1 MKKIKAAVSPS
12 GGGLRIPIAVVLGGT
27 ITTTVAIVAKKI
39 LEFCEV
45 PAESVANA
53 EKLFMAIGVPLAL
66 VLIAMYIF
74 RTLRRRYA
82 YGYMENYFS
91 ELRDNGFNTCPRCG
105 SPVNEHTGTRSR
117 QVHVADRITTTT
129 YSDGSTSKKTDAV
142 YQSQSYK
149 YIYHKCSNPA
159 CALNDD
165 IEFSFGDMPY
175 KLRDLRVLILGE
187 RHPKVYNAAATID
200 PGKRIVRFIL
210 IGLLIVAI
218 LIGLFAY
225 RGNMR
230 GAYGA
235 FGGAEVDDIN
245 VSATFGEEETKMMS
259 DIRKIIND
267 TKEYGLYVSEVGTG
281 LFAKDKDLDIY
292 YFVDDKLGNGF
303 TVEFEGIKSDSGLKG
318 DYTIM
323 PYNGENCIFNDDDK
337 TIYPPDSD
345 FYKTHYES
353 IAKWGGKK
361 IITDLLDKITTG
373 ELYENYTDMYVLCS
387 DNIRI
392 FIAEDGSVRL
402 LDETGEKAVRYIFE
416 PQDTSKPEDYAD
428 YKLLGA
434 KEEEPADELGKVLKK
449 IDFDADIEWVKDGE
463 DAGEIEVEN
472 NGDGTYTFENS
483 YNPIDKLELGRFVLY
498 PDEKRYEYFAYDPDK
513 YIYSETSEKHTAQSD
528 PTVYNF
534 LVEMIPE
541 DYVRAHINLDNAKK
555 QSLLGISTVY
565 TEDLGNGKKAVL
577 EIQAGDV
584 GFEYY
589 ESEDTYIEISW

>member
-1 MKKIKAAVSPS
+1 MKQIKSAVSPYGVVGRIAS
-12 GGGLRIPIAVVLGGT
+12 AIIFGGMGTSVL
-27 ITTTVAIVAKKI
+27 IMALVKF
-39 LEFCEV
+39 LEFCLLPSDV
-45 PAESVANA
+45 LAIV
-53 EKLFMAIGVPLAL
+53 EKVLWGVGIPLTG
-66 VLIAMYIF
+66 VIIAVYIF

-82 YGYMENYFS
+82 FS
-91 ELRDNGFNTCPRCG
+91 YAIDCCHGLREGPDTCPRCG
-105 SPVNEHTGTRSR
+105 STVSEKTGTGHR
-117 QVHVADRITTTT
+117 QVHVADKITTTT
-129 YSDGSTSKKTDAV
+129 YSDGSKSEKKEAV

-149 YIYHKCSNPA
+149 YTYYQCNNPA
-159 CALNDD
+159 CAIRDD
-165 IEFSFGDMPY
+165 IDLKFGNMPY
-175 KLRDLRVLILGE
+175 RVKDLHFLILREGY
-187 RHPKVYNAAATID
+187 HSGSAASMLRGGGLLKI
-200 PGKRIVRFIL
+200 IL
-210 IGLLIVAI
+210 IVLLVAAI
-218 LIGLFAY
+218 LIGGLVY
-225 RGNMR
+225 RGNMSSS
-230 GAYGA
+230 YGQ
-235 FGGAEVDDIN
+235 FGGGEVEGIN

-323 PYNGENCIFNDDDK
+323 PYNGETCIFNDDDK

-387 DNIRI
+387 DNIRV

-434 KEEEPADELGKVLKK
+434 KEEEPADELGKVLSKT
-449 IDFDADIEWVKDGE
+449 DYDAYIEWVKDGE

-483 YNPIDKLELGRFVLY
+483 YNPIDKLALGRFVLY

-577 EIQAGDV
+577 EIQGGDV

>member
-1 MKKIKAAVSPS
+1 MNKIKSAVSPYGV
-12 GGGLRIPIAVVLGGT
+12 GGRIASAIIFGGMGASVL
-27 ITTTVAIVAKKI
+27 IMALVKF
-39 LEFCEV
+39 LEFCLLPSDV
-45 PAESVANA
+45 LAIV
-53 EKLFMAIGVPLAL
+53 EKVLWGVGIPLTG
-66 VLIAMYIF
+66 VIIAVYIF

-82 YGYMENYFS
+82 FS
-91 ELRDNGFNTCPRCG
+91 YAIDCCHGLREGPDTCPRCG
-105 SPVNEHTGTRSR
+105 STVSEKTGTGHR
-117 QVHVADRITTTT
+117 QVHVADKITTTT
-129 YSDGSTSKKTDAV
+129 YSDGSKSEKKEAV

-149 YIYHKCSNPA
+149 YTYYQCNNPA
-159 CALNDD
+159 CAIRDD
-165 IEFSFGDMPY
+165 IDLKLGNMPY
-175 KLRDLRVLILGE
+175 RVKDLHFLILREGY
-187 RHPKVYNAAATID
+187 HSGSAASMLRGGGLLKI
-200 PGKRIVRFIL
+200 IL
-210 IGLLIVAI
+210 IVLLVAAI
-218 LIGLFAY
+218 LIGGLVY
-225 RGNMR
+225 RGNMS
-230 GAYGA
+230 GSYGQ
-235 FGGAEVDDIN
+235 FGGGEVEGIN
-245 VSATFGEEETKMMS
+245 VSAAFGEEETKMMS

-387 DNIRI
+387 DNIRV

-434 KEEEPADELGKVLKK
+434 KEEEPADELGKVLSKT
-449 IDFDADIEWVKDGE
+449 DYDAYIEWVKDGE

-472 NGDGTYTFENS
+472 NGDGTYTFENN
-483 YNPIDKLELGRFVLY
+483 YNPIDKLALGRFVLY
-498 PDEKRYEYFAYDPDK
+498 PEEKRYEYFAYDPDK

-577 EIQAGDV
+577 EIQGGDV

>member
-1 MKKIKAAVSPS
+1 MNKIKSAVSPYGV
-12 GGGLRIPIAVVLGGT
+12 GGRIASAIIFGGMGASVL
-27 ITTTVAIVAKKI
+27 IMALVKF
-39 LEFCEV
+39 LEFCLLPSDV
-45 PAESVANA
+45 LAIV
-53 EKLFMAIGVPLAL
+53 EKVLWGAGIPLTGVI
-66 VLIAMYIF
+66 IAVYIF

-82 YGYMENYFS
+82 FS
-91 ELRDNGFNTCPRCG
+91 YAIDCCHGLREGPDTCPRCG
-105 SPVNEHTGTRSR
+105 SSVSKKTGTGHR
-117 QVHVADRITTTT
+117 QVHVADKITTTT
-129 YSDGSTSKKTDAV
+129 YSDGSKSEKKEAV

-149 YIYHKCSNPA
+149 YTYYQCNNPA
-159 CALNDD
+159 CAIRDD
-165 IEFSFGDMPY
+165 IDLKFRNMPY
-175 KLRDLRVLILGE
+175 RVKDLHFLILREGY
-187 RHPKVYNAAATID
+187 HSGSAASMLRGGGLLKI
-200 PGKRIVRFIL
+200 IL
-210 IGLLIVAI
+210 IVLLVAAI
-218 LIGLFAY
+218 LIGGLVY
-225 RGNMR
+225 RGNMSS
-230 GAYGA
+230 AYGQ
-235 FGGAEVDDIN
+235 FGGGEVEGID

-267 TKEYGLYVSEVGTG
+267 TKEYGLYVSEVGSG

-292 YFVDDKLGNGF
+292 YFVDDKLGTGF

-323 PYNGENCIFNDDDK
+323 TYDGKTCILNDDDK

-361 IITDLLDKITTG
+361 ILTDLLDKITTG

-387 DNIRI
+387 DNIRV

-428 YKLLGA
+428 YKLLGS
-434 KEEEPADELGKVLKK
+434 KEEEPTDELGKVLSKT
-449 IDFDADIEWVKDGE
+449 DYDADIEWVKDGE

-483 YNPIDKLELGRFVLY
+483 YNPIDKLALGRFVLY
-498 PDEKRYEYFAYDPDK
+498 PEEKRYEYFAYDPDK
-513 YIYSETSEKHTAQSD
+513 YIYSETSEKHTAQSN

-555 QSLLGISTVY
+555 QNLLGISTVY

-577 EIQAGDV
+577 EIQGGDV

>member
-1 MKKIKAAVSPS
+1 MKQIKATVSPY
-12 GGGLRIPIAVVLGGT
+12 GVVGRIAS
-27 ITTTVAIVAKKI
+27 AIVFGGMGASVLIMALVKF
-39 LEFCEV
+39 LEFCLL
-45 PAESVANA
+45 PSDILAII
-53 EKLFMAIGVPLAL
+53 EKVLWGAGIPLTGVI
-66 VLIAMYIF
+66 IAVYIF

-82 YGYMENYFS
+82 FS
-91 ELRDNGFNTCPRCG
+91 YAIDCCHGLREGPDTCPRCG
-105 SPVNEHTGTRSR
+105 SSVSEKTGTGHR
-117 QVHVADRITTTT
+117 QVHVADKITTTT
-129 YSDGSTSKKTDAV
+129 YSDGSKSEKKEAV

-149 YIYHKCSNPA
+149 YTYYQCNNPA
-159 CALNDD
+159 CAIRDD
-165 IEFSFGDMPY
+165 IDLKFGNMPY
-175 KLRDLRVLILGE
+175 RVKDLHFLILREGYHSGSAASMLRGGGLLKIILIVLLVAAVLIG
-187 RHPKVYNAAATID
+187 
-200 PGKRIVRFIL
+200 
-210 IGLLIVAI
+210 GLV
-218 LIGLFAY
+218 Y
-225 RGNMR
+225 RGNMSS
-230 GAYGA
+230 AYGQ
-235 FGGAEVDDIN
+235 FGGGEVEGIN

-387 DNIRI
+387 DNIRV

-434 KEEEPADELGKVLKK
+434 KEEEPADELGKVLSKT
-449 IDFDADIEWVKDGE
+449 DYDAYIEWVKDGE

-472 NGDGTYTFENS
+472 NGDGTYTFENN
-483 YNPIDKLELGRFVLY
+483 YNPIDKLALGRFVLY
-498 PDEKRYEYFAYDPDK
+498 PEEKRYEYFAYDPDK

-577 EIQAGDV
+577 EIQGGDV

>member
-1 MKKIKAAVSPS
+1 MDKIKSAVSPY
-12 GGGLRIPIAVVLGGT
+12 GVVGRIAS
-27 ITTTVAIVAKKI
+27 AIVFGGMGASVLIMALVKF
-39 LEFCEV
+39 LEFCLLPSDV
-45 PAESVANA
+45 LAII
-53 EKLFMAIGVPLAL
+53 EKVLWGAGIPLTGVI
-66 VLIAMYIF
+66 IAVYIF

-82 YGYMENYFS
+82 FS
-91 ELRDNGFNTCPRCG
+91 YAIDCCHGLREGPDTCPRCG
-105 SPVNEHTGTRSR
+105 STVSEKTGTGHR
-117 QVHVADRITTTT
+117 QVHVADKITTTT
-129 YSDGSTSKKTDAV
+129 YSDGSKSEKKEAV

-149 YIYHKCSNPA
+149 YTYYQCNNPA
-159 CALNDD
+159 CAIRDD
-165 IEFSFGDMPY
+165 IDLKFGNMPY
-175 KLRDLRVLILGE
+175 RVKDLHFLILREGYHSGSAASMLRGGGLLKIILIVLLVAAVLIG
-187 RHPKVYNAAATID
+187 
-200 PGKRIVRFIL
+200 
-210 IGLLIVAI
+210 GLV
-218 LIGLFAY
+218 Y
-225 RGNMR
+225 RGNMSS
-230 GAYGA
+230 AYGQ
-235 FGGAEVDDIN
+235 FGGGEVEGIN

-387 DNIRI
+387 DNIRV

-434 KEEEPADELGKVLKK
+434 KEEEPADELGKVLSKT
-449 IDFDADIEWVKDGE
+449 DYDAYIEWVKDGE

-472 NGDGTYTFENS
+472 NGDGTYTFENN
-483 YNPIDKLELGRFVLY
+483 YNPIDKLALGRFVLY
-498 PDEKRYEYFAYDPDK
+498 PEEKRYEYFAYDPDK

-577 EIQAGDV
+577 EIQGGDV

>member
-1 MKKIKAAVSPS
+1 MKQIKATVSPY
-12 GGGLRIPIAVVLGGT
+12 GVVGRIAS
-27 ITTTVAIVAKKI
+27 AIVFGGMGASVLIMALVKF
-39 LEFCEV
+39 LEFCLL
-45 PAESVANA
+45 PSDILAII
-53 EKLFMAIGVPLAL
+53 EKVLWGAGIPLTGVI
-66 VLIAMYIF
+66 IAVYIF

-82 YGYMENYFS
+82 FS
-91 ELRDNGFNTCPRCG
+91 YAIDCCHGLREGPDTCPRCG
-105 SPVNEHTGTRSR
+105 STVSEKTGTGHR
-117 QVHVADRITTTT
+117 QVHVADKITTTT
-129 YSDGSTSKKTDAV
+129 YSDGSKSEKKEAV

-149 YIYHKCSNPA
+149 YTYYQCNNPA
-159 CALNDD
+159 CAIRDD
-165 IEFSFGDMPY
+165 IDLKFGNMPY
-175 KLRDLRVLILGE
+175 RVKDLHFLILREGYHSGSAASMLRGGGLLKIILIVLLVAAVLIG
-187 RHPKVYNAAATID
+187 
-200 PGKRIVRFIL
+200 
-210 IGLLIVAI
+210 GLV
-218 LIGLFAY
+218 Y
-225 RGNMR
+225 RGNMSS
-230 GAYGA
+230 AYGQ
-235 FGGAEVDDIN
+235 FGGGEVEGIN

-387 DNIRI
+387 DNIRV

-434 KEEEPADELGKVLKK
+434 KEEEPADELGKVLSKT
-449 IDFDADIEWVKDGE
+449 DYDAYIEWVKDGE

-472 NGDGTYTFENS
+472 NGDGTYTFENN
-483 YNPIDKLELGRFVLY
+483 YNPIDKLALGRFVLY
-498 PDEKRYEYFAYDPDK
+498 PEEKRYEYFAYDPDK

-577 EIQAGDV
+577 EIQGGDV

>member
-1 MKKIKAAVSPS
+1 MKQIKSAVSPYGVVGRIAS
-12 GGGLRIPIAVVLGGT
+12 AIMFGGMGASVL
-27 ITTTVAIVAKKI
+27 IMALVKF
-39 LEFCEV
+39 LEFCLLPSDV
-45 PAESVANA
+45 LAII
-53 EKLFMAIGVPLAL
+53 EKVLWGAGIPLTGVI
-66 VLIAMYIF
+66 IAVYIF

-82 YGYMENYFS
+82 FS
-91 ELRDNGFNTCPRCG
+91 YAIDCCHGLREGPDTCPRCG
-105 SPVNEHTGTRSR
+105 SSVSEKIGTGHR
-117 QVHVADRITTTT
+117 QVHVADKITTTT
-129 YSDGSTSKKTDAV
+129 YSDGSKSEKKEAV

-149 YIYHKCSNPA
+149 YTYYQCNNPA
-159 CALNDD
+159 CAIRDD
-165 IEFSFGDMPY
+165 IDLKFGNMPY
-175 KLRDLRVLILGE
+175 RVKDLHFLILREGYHSGSAASMLRGGGLLKIILIVLLVAAVLIG
-187 RHPKVYNAAATID
+187 
-200 PGKRIVRFIL
+200 
-210 IGLLIVAI
+210 GLV
-218 LIGLFAY
+218 Y
-225 RGNMR
+225 RGNMSS
-230 GAYGA
+230 AYGQ
-235 FGGAEVDDIN
+235 FGGGEVEGIN
-245 VSATFGEEETKMMS
+245 VSAAFGEEETKMMS

-267 TKEYGLYVSEVGTG
+267 TKEYGLYVSEVGSG

-373 ELYENYTDMYVLCS
+373 ELYENYTDMFVLRS
-387 DNIRI
+387 DKMSV

-434 KEEEPADELGKVLKK
+434 KEEEPADELGKVLSKT
-449 IDFDADIEWVKDGE
+449 DYDADIEWVKDGE

-483 YNPIDKLELGRFVLY
+483 YNPISKLALGRFVLY

-513 YIYSETSEKHTAQSD
+513 YIYSETSEDHTAQSD

-565 TEDLGNGKKAVL
+565 TEDLGGGKKAVL

>member
-1 MKKIKAAVSPS
+1 MKQIKATVSPY
-12 GGGLRIPIAVVLGGT
+12 GVVGRIAS
-27 ITTTVAIVAKKI
+27 AIVFGGMGASVLIMALVKF
-39 LEFCEV
+39 LEFCLL
-45 PAESVANA
+45 PSDILAII
-53 EKLFMAIGVPLAL
+53 EKVLWGAGIPLTGVI
-66 VLIAMYIF
+66 IAVYIF

-82 YGYMENYFS
+82 FS
-91 ELRDNGFNTCPRCG
+91 YAIDCCHGLREGPDTCPRCG
-105 SPVNEHTGTRSR
+105 STVSEKTGTGHR
-117 QVHVADRITTTT
+117 QVHVADKITTTT
-129 YSDGSTSKKTDAV
+129 YSDGSKSEKKEAV

-149 YIYHKCSNPA
+149 YTYYQCNNPA
-159 CALNDD
+159 CAIRDD
-165 IEFSFGDMPY
+165 IDLKFGNMPY
-175 KLRDLRVLILGE
+175 RVKDLHFLILREGYHSGSADSML
-187 RHPKVYNAAATID
+187 RGGGLLKN
-200 PGKRIVRFIL
+200 IL
-210 IGLLIVAI
+210 IVLLVAAI
-218 LIGLFAY
+218 LIGGLVY
-225 RGNMR
+225 RGNMSS
-230 GAYGA
+230 AYGQ
-235 FGGAEVDDIN
+235 FGGGEVEGIN
-245 VSATFGEEETKMMS
+245 VSAAFGEEETKMMS

-387 DNIRI
+387 DNIRV

-434 KEEEPADELGKVLKK
+434 KEEEPADELGKVLSKT
-449 IDFDADIEWVKDGE
+449 DYDAYIEWVKDGE

-483 YNPIDKLELGRFVLY
+483 YNPIDKIALGRFVLY

-577 EIQAGDV
+577 EIQGGDV

>member
-1 MKKIKAAVSPS
+1 MNKIKSAVSPY
-12 GGGLRIPIAVVLGGT
+12 GVVGRIAS
-27 ITTTVAIVAKKI
+27 AIVFGGMGASVLIMALVKF
-39 LEFCEV
+39 LEFCLLPSDV
-45 PAESVANA
+45 LAII
-53 EKLFMAIGVPLAL
+53 EKVLWGAGIPLTGVI
-66 VLIAMYIF
+66 IAVYIF

-82 YGYMENYFS
+82 FS
-91 ELRDNGFNTCPRCG
+91 YAIDCCHGLREGPDTCPRCG
-105 SPVNEHTGTRSR
+105 STVSEKTGTGHR
-117 QVHVADRITTTT
+117 QVHVADKITTTT
-129 YSDGSTSKKTDAV
+129 YSDGSKSEKKEAV

-149 YIYHKCSNPA
+149 YTYYQCNNPA
-159 CALNDD
+159 CAIRDD
-165 IEFSFGDMPY
+165 IDLKFGNMPY
-175 KLRDLRVLILGE
+175 RVKDLHFLILREGYHSGSAASMLRGGGLLKIILIVLLVAAVLIG
-187 RHPKVYNAAATID
+187 
-200 PGKRIVRFIL
+200 
-210 IGLLIVAI
+210 GLV
-218 LIGLFAY
+218 Y
-225 RGNMR
+225 RGNMSS
-230 GAYGA
+230 AYGQ
-235 FGGAEVDDIN
+235 FGGGEVEGIN
-245 VSATFGEEETKMMS
+245 VSAAFGEEETKMMS

-292 YFVDDKLGNGF
+292 YFVDDKLGTGF

-323 PYNGENCIFNDDDK
+323 PYNGETCIFNDDDK

-373 ELYENYTDMYVLCS
+373 ELYENYTDMFVLRS
-387 DNIRI
+387 DKMSV

-402 LDETGEKAVRYIFE
+402 LDETGEKAIRYIFE

-434 KEEEPADELGKVLKK
+434 KEEEPTDELGKVLSKT
-449 IDFDADIEWVKDGE
+449 DYDADIEWVKDGE

-483 YNPIDKLELGRFVLY
+483 YNPISKLALGRFVLY

-565 TEDLGNGKKAVL
+565 TEDLGGGKKAVL

>member
-1 MKKIKAAVSPS
+1 MKQIKATVSPY
-12 GGGLRIPIAVVLGGT
+12 GVVGRIAS
-27 ITTTVAIVAKKI
+27 AIVFGGMGASVLIMALVKF
-39 LEFCEV
+39 LEFCLL
-45 PAESVANA
+45 PSDILAII
-53 EKLFMAIGVPLAL
+53 EKVLWGAGIPLTGVI
-66 VLIAMYIF
+66 IAVYIF

-82 YGYMENYFS
+82 FS
-91 ELRDNGFNTCPRCG
+91 YAIDCCHGLREGPDTCPRCG
-105 SPVNEHTGTRSR
+105 STVSEKTGTGHR
-117 QVHVADRITTTT
+117 QVHVADKITTTT
-129 YSDGSTSKKTDAV
+129 YSDGSKSEKKEAV

-149 YIYHKCSNPA
+149 YTYYQCNNPA
-159 CALNDD
+159 CAIRDD
-165 IEFSFGDMPY
+165 IDLKFGNMPY
-175 KLRDLRVLILGE
+175 RVKDLHFLILREGYHSGSADSMLRGGGLLKIILIVLLVAAVLIG
-187 RHPKVYNAAATID
+187 
-200 PGKRIVRFIL
+200 
-210 IGLLIVAI
+210 GLV
-218 LIGLFAY
+218 Y
-225 RGNMR
+225 RGNMSS
-230 GAYGA
+230 AYGQ
-235 FGGAEVDDIN
+235 FGGGEVEGIN

-387 DNIRI
+387 DNIRV

-483 YNPIDKLELGRFVLY
+483 YNPIDKIALGRFVLY

-555 QSLLGISTVY
+555 QSFLGISTVY

-577 EIQAGDV
+577 EIQGGDV

>member
-1 MKKIKAAVSPS
+1 MKQIKSAVSPY
-12 GGGLRIPIAVVLGGT
+12 GVVGRIAS
-27 ITTTVAIVAKKI
+27 AIVFGGMGASVLIMTLVKF
-39 LEFCEV
+39 LEFCLL
-45 PAESVANA
+45 PSDILAII
-53 EKLFMAIGVPLAL
+53 EKVLWGAGIPLTGVI
-66 VLIAMYIF
+66 IAVYIF

-82 YGYMENYFS
+82 FS
-91 ELRDNGFNTCPRCG
+91 YAIDCCHGLREGPDTCPRCG
-105 SPVNEHTGTRSR
+105 STVSEKTGTGHR
-117 QVHVADRITTTT
+117 QVHVADKITTTT
-129 YSDGSTSKKTDAV
+129 YSDGSKSEKKEAV

-149 YIYHKCSNPA
+149 YTYYQCNNPA
-159 CALNDD
+159 CAIRDD
-165 IEFSFGDMPY
+165 IDLKFGNMPY
-175 KLRDLRVLILGE
+175 RVKDLHFLILREGYHSGSAASMLRGGGLLKIILIVLLVAAVLIG
-187 RHPKVYNAAATID
+187 
-200 PGKRIVRFIL
+200 
-210 IGLLIVAI
+210 GLV
-218 LIGLFAY
+218 Y
-225 RGNMR
+225 RGNMSS
-230 GAYGA
+230 AYGQ
-235 FGGAEVDDIN
+235 FGGGEVEGIN

-361 IITDLLDKITTG
+361 IVTDLLDKITTG

-387 DNIRI
+387 DNIRV

-434 KEEEPADELGKVLKK
+434 KEEEPADELGKVLSKT
-449 IDFDADIEWVKDGE
+449 DYDAYIEWVKDGE

-472 NGDGTYTFENS
+472 NGDGTYTFENN
-483 YNPIDKLELGRFVLY
+483 YNPIDKLALGRFVLY
-498 PDEKRYEYFAYDPDK
+498 PEEKRYEYFAYDPDK

-534 LVEMIPE
+534 LVKMIPE

-565 TEDLGNGKKAVL
+565 TEDLGDGKKAIL
-577 EIQAGDV
+577 EIQGGDV

>member
-1 MKKIKAAVSPS
+1 MNKIKSAVSPYGV
-12 GGGLRIPIAVVLGGT
+12 GGRIASAIIFGGMGASVL
-27 ITTTVAIVAKKI
+27 IMALVKF
-39 LEFCEV
+39 LEFCLLPSDV
-45 PAESVANA
+45 LAII
-53 EKLFMAIGVPLAL
+53 EKVLWGAGIPLTGVI
-66 VLIAMYIF
+66 IAVYIF

-82 YGYMENYFS
+82 FS
-91 ELRDNGFNTCPRCG
+91 YAIDCCHGLREGPDTCPRCG
-105 SPVNEHTGTRSR
+105 STVSEKTGTRHR
-117 QVHVADRITTTT
+117 QVHVADKITTTT
-129 YSDGSTSKKTDAV
+129 YSDGSKSEKKEAV

-149 YIYHKCSNPA
+149 YTYYQCNNPA
-159 CALNDD
+159 CAIRDD
-165 IEFSFGDMPY
+165 IDLKFRNMPY
-175 KLRDLRVLILGE
+175 RVKDLHFLILREGY
-187 RHPKVYNAAATID
+187 HSGSAASMLRGGGPLKIILIVLLVAT
-200 PGKRIVRFIL
+200 IL
-210 IGLLIVAI
+210 IG
-218 LIGLFAY
+218 GLVY
-225 RGNMR
+225 RGNMSS
-230 GAYGA
+230 AYGQ
-235 FGGAEVDDIN
+235 FGGGEVEGID

-292 YFVDDKLGNGF
+292 YFVDDTLGNGF

-323 PYNGENCIFNDDDK
+323 PYNGETCIFNDDDK

-387 DNIRI
+387 DNIRV

-428 YKLLGA
+428 YKLLGS
-434 KEEEPADELGKVLKK
+434 KEEEPTDELGKVLSKT
-449 IDFDADIEWVKDGE
+449 DYDAYIEWVKDGE

-483 YNPIDKLELGRFVLY
+483 YNPIDKLALGRFVLY
-498 PDEKRYEYFAYDPDK
+498 PEEKRYEYFAYDPDK

-577 EIQAGDV
+577 EIQGGDV

>member
-1 MKKIKAAVSPS
+1 MKQIKSAVSPS
-12 GGGLRIPIAVVLGGT
+12 GGVGR
-27 ITTTVAIVAKKI
+27 IVAAIMFGGMGTSVLIMALVKF
-39 LEFCEV
+39 LEFCLLPSDV
-45 PAESVANA
+45 LAIV
-53 EKLFMAIGVPLAL
+53 EKVLWAVGVPLT
-66 VLIAMYIF
+66 VVIIAVYIF

-82 YGYMENYFS
+82 FS
-91 ELRDNGFNTCPRCG
+91 YAIDCCHGLREGPDTCPRCG
-105 SPVNEHTGTRSR
+105 SSVSEKTGTGHR
-117 QVHVADRITTTT
+117 QVHVADKITTTT
-129 YSDGSTSKKTDAV
+129 YSDGSKSERKDAV
-142 YQSQSYK
+142 YQTQSYK
-149 YIYHKCSNPA
+149 YTYYQCNNPA
-159 CALNDD
+159 CAIRDD
-165 IEFSFGDMPY
+165 IDLKFGNMPY
-175 KLRDLRVLILGE
+175 RVKDLHFLILQEGYHSGSADSML
-187 RHPKVYNAAATID
+187 RGGGLLKI
-200 PGKRIVRFIL
+200 IL
-210 IGLLIVAI
+210 IVLLVAAI
-218 LIGLFAY
+218 LIGGLVY
-225 RGNMR
+225 RGNMSS
-230 GAYGA
+230 AYGQ
-235 FGGAEVDDIN
+235 FGGGEVEGID

-267 TKEYGLYVSEVGTG
+267 TKEYGLYVSEVGSG

-323 PYNGENCIFNDDDK
+323 PYNGETCIFNDDDK

-373 ELYENYTDMYVLCS
+373 ELYENYTDMFVLRS
-387 DNIRI
+387 DKMSV

-434 KEEEPADELGKVLKK
+434 KEEEPADELGKVLSKT
-449 IDFDADIEWVKDGE
+449 DYDAYIEWVKDGE

-483 YNPIDKLELGRFVLY
+483 YNPIDKIALGRFVLY

-555 QSLLGISTVY
+555 QSFLGISTVY

>member
-1 MKKIKAAVSPS
+1 MKQIKSAVSPYGVVGRIAS
-12 GGGLRIPIAVVLGGT
+12 AIMFGGMGASVL
-27 ITTTVAIVAKKI
+27 IMALVKF
-39 LEFCEV
+39 LEFCLLPSDV
-45 PAESVANA
+45 LAII
-53 EKLFMAIGVPLAL
+53 EKVLWGAGIPLTGVI
-66 VLIAMYIF
+66 IAVYIF

-82 YGYMENYFS
+82 FS
-91 ELRDNGFNTCPRCG
+91 YAIDCCHGLREGPDTCPRCG
-105 SPVNEHTGTRSR
+105 SSVSEKIGTGHR
-117 QVHVADRITTTT
+117 QVHVADKITTTT
-129 YSDGSTSKKTDAV
+129 YSDGSKSEKKEAV

-149 YIYHKCSNPA
+149 YTYYQCNNPA
-159 CALNDD
+159 CAIRDD
-165 IEFSFGDMPY
+165 IDLKFGNMPY
-175 KLRDLRVLILGE
+175 RVKDLHFLILREGYHSGSAASMLRGGGLLKIILIVLLVAAVLIG
-187 RHPKVYNAAATID
+187 
-200 PGKRIVRFIL
+200 
-210 IGLLIVAI
+210 GLV
-218 LIGLFAY
+218 Y
-225 RGNMR
+225 RGNMSS
-230 GAYGA
+230 AYGQ
-235 FGGAEVDDIN
+235 FGGGEVEGIN
-245 VSATFGEEETKMMS
+245 VSAAFGEEETKMMS

-267 TKEYGLYVSEVGTG
+267 TKEYGLYVSEVGSG

-361 IITDLLDKITTG
+361 ILTDLLDKITTG
-373 ELYENYTDMYVLCS
+373 ELYENYTDMFVLRS
-387 DNIRI
+387 DKMSV

-434 KEEEPADELGKVLKK
+434 KEEEPADELGKVLSKT
-449 IDFDADIEWVKDGE
+449 DYDADIEWVKDGE

-483 YNPIDKLELGRFVLY
+483 YNPISKLALGRFVLY

-513 YIYSETSEKHTAQSD
+513 YIYSETSEDHTAQSD

-565 TEDLGNGKKAVL
+565 TEDLGGGKKAVL

>member
-1 MKKIKAAVSPS
+1 MKQIKATVSPY
-12 GGGLRIPIAVVLGGT
+12 GVVGRIAS
-27 ITTTVAIVAKKI
+27 AIVFGGMGASVLIMALVKF
-39 LEFCEV
+39 LEFCLL
-45 PAESVANA
+45 PSDILAII
-53 EKLFMAIGVPLAL
+53 EKVLWGAGIPLTGVI
-66 VLIAMYIF
+66 IAVYIF

-82 YGYMENYFS
+82 FS
-91 ELRDNGFNTCPRCG
+91 YAIDCCHGLREGPDTCPRCG
-105 SPVNEHTGTRSR
+105 STVSEKTGTGHR
-117 QVHVADRITTTT
+117 QVHVADKITTTT
-129 YSDGSTSKKTDAV
+129 YSDGSKSEKKEAV

-149 YIYHKCSNPA
+149 YTYYQCNNPA
-159 CALNDD
+159 CAIRDD
-165 IEFSFGDMPY
+165 IDLKFGNMPY
-175 KLRDLRVLILGE
+175 RVKDLHFLILREGY
-187 RHPKVYNAAATID
+187 HSGSAASMLR
-200 PGKRIVRFIL
+200 GGGLLKNIL
-210 IGLLIVAI
+210 IVLLVAAI
-218 LIGLFAY
+218 LIGGLVY
-225 RGNMR
+225 RGNMSS
-230 GAYGA
+230 AYGQ
-235 FGGAEVDDIN
+235 FGGGEVEGIN
-245 VSATFGEEETKMMS
+245 VSAAFGEEETKMMS

-387 DNIRI
+387 DNIRV

-434 KEEEPADELGKVLKK
+434 KEEEPADELGKVLSKT
-449 IDFDADIEWVKDGE
+449 DYDAYIEWVKDGE

-472 NGDGTYTFENS
+472 NGDGTYTFENN
-483 YNPIDKLELGRFVLY
+483 YNPIDKLELGKFVLY
-498 PDEKRYEYFAYDPDK
+498 PDEKRYEYFEYIPDK
-513 YIYSETSEKHTAQSD
+513 YTFSETPEKYTAESN

-577 EIQAGDV
+577 EIQGGDV

>member
-1 MKKIKAAVSPS
+1 MDKIKSAVSPYGVVGRIAS
-12 GGGLRIPIAVVLGGT
+12 AIMFGGMGASVL
-27 ITTTVAIVAKKI
+27 IMALVKF
-39 LEFCEV
+39 LEFCLLPSDV
-45 PAESVANA
+45 LAII
-53 EKLFMAIGVPLAL
+53 EKVLWGAGIPLTGVI
-66 VLIAMYIF
+66 IAVYIF

-82 YGYMENYFS
+82 FS
-91 ELRDNGFNTCPRCG
+91 YAIDCCHGLREGPDTCPRCG
-105 SPVNEHTGTRSR
+105 STVSEKTGTGHR
-117 QVHVADRITTTT
+117 QVHVADKITTTT
-129 YSDGSTSKKTDAV
+129 YSDGSKSEKKEAV

-149 YIYHKCSNPA
+149 YTYYQCNNPA
-159 CALNDD
+159 CAIRDD
-165 IEFSFGDMPY
+165 IDLKFGNMPY
-175 KLRDLRVLILGE
+175 RVKDLHFLILREGYHSGSADSMLRGGGLLKIILIVLLVAAVLIG
-187 RHPKVYNAAATID
+187 
-200 PGKRIVRFIL
+200 
-210 IGLLIVAI
+210 GLV
-218 LIGLFAY
+218 Y
-225 RGNMR
+225 RGNMSS
-230 GAYGA
+230 AYGQ
-235 FGGAEVDDIN
+235 FGGGEVEGIN

-387 DNIRI
+387 DNIRV

-434 KEEEPADELGKVLKK
+434 KEEEPADELGKVLSKT
-449 IDFDADIEWVKDGE
+449 DYDAYIEWVKDGE

-472 NGDGTYTFENS
+472 NGDGTYTFENN
-483 YNPIDKLELGRFVLY
+483 YNPIDKLALGRFVLY
-498 PDEKRYEYFAYDPDK
+498 PEEKRYEYFAYDPDK

-577 EIQAGDV
+577 EIQGGDV

>member
-1 MKKIKAAVSPS
+1 MKQIKATVSPY
-12 GGGLRIPIAVVLGGT
+12 GVVGRIAS
-27 ITTTVAIVAKKI
+27 AIVFGGMGASVLI
-39 LEFCEV
+39 MALVRFLEFCLL
-45 PAESVANA
+45 PSDILAII
-53 EKLFMAIGVPLAL
+53 EKVLWGAGIPLTGVI
-66 VLIAMYIF
+66 IAVYIF

-82 YGYMENYFS
+82 FS
-91 ELRDNGFNTCPRCG
+91 YAIDCCHGLREGPDTCPRCG
-105 SPVNEHTGTRSR
+105 STVSEKTGTGHR
-117 QVHVADRITTTT
+117 QVHVADKITTTT
-129 YSDGSTSKKTDAV
+129 YSDGSKSEKKEAV

-149 YIYHKCSNPA
+149 YTYYQCNNPA
-159 CALNDD
+159 CAIRDD
-165 IEFSFGDMPY
+165 IDLKFGNMPY
-175 KLRDLRVLILGE
+175 RVKDLHFLILREGYHSGSAASMLRGGGLLKIILIVLLVAAVLIG
-187 RHPKVYNAAATID
+187 
-200 PGKRIVRFIL
+200 
-210 IGLLIVAI
+210 GLV
-218 LIGLFAY
+218 Y
-225 RGNMR
+225 RGNMSS
-230 GAYGA
+230 AYGQ
-235 FGGAEVDDIN
+235 FGGGEVEGIN

-387 DNIRI
+387 DNIRV

-434 KEEEPADELGKVLKK
+434 KKEEPADELGKVLSKT
-449 IDFDADIEWVKDGE
+449 DYDAYIEWVKDGE

-472 NGDGTYTFENS
+472 NGDGTYTFENN
-483 YNPIDKLELGRFVLY
+483 YNPIDKLALGRFVLY
-498 PDEKRYEYFAYDPDK
+498 PEEKRYEYFAYDPDK

-565 TEDLGNGKKAVL
+565 TEDLGDGKKAIL
-577 EIQAGDV
+577 EIQGGDV

>member
-1 MKKIKAAVSPS
+1 MKQIKSAVSPYGVVGRIAS
-12 GGGLRIPIAVVLGGT
+12 AIMFGGMGASVL
-27 ITTTVAIVAKKI
+27 IMALVKF
-39 LEFCEV
+39 LEFCLLPSDV
-45 PAESVANA
+45 LAII
-53 EKLFMAIGVPLAL
+53 EKVLWGAGIPLTGVI
-66 VLIAMYIF
+66 IAVYIF

-82 YGYMENYFS
+82 FS
-91 ELRDNGFNTCPRCG
+91 YAIDCCHGLREGPDTCPRCG
-105 SPVNEHTGTRSR
+105 SSVSEKIGTGHR
-117 QVHVADRITTTT
+117 QVHVADKITTTT
-129 YSDGSTSKKTDAV
+129 YSDGSKSEKKEAV

-149 YIYHKCSNPA
+149 YTYYQCNNPA
-159 CALNDD
+159 CAIRDD
-165 IEFSFGDMPY
+165 IDLKFGNMPY
-175 KLRDLRVLILGE
+175 RVKDLHFLILREGYHSGSAASMLRGGGLLKIILIVLLVAAVLIG
-187 RHPKVYNAAATID
+187 
-200 PGKRIVRFIL
+200 
-210 IGLLIVAI
+210 GLV
-218 LIGLFAY
+218 Y
-225 RGNMR
+225 RGNMSS
-230 GAYGA
+230 AYGQ
-235 FGGAEVDDIN
+235 FGGGEVEGIN
-245 VSATFGEEETKMMS
+245 VSAAFGEEETKMMS

-267 TKEYGLYVSEVGTG
+267 TKEYGLYVSEVGSG

-373 ELYENYTDMYVLCS
+373 ELYENYTDMFVLRS
-387 DNIRI
+387 DKMSV

-402 LDETGEKAVRYIFE
+402 LDETGEKAIRYIFE

-434 KEEEPADELGKVLKK
+434 KEEEPTDELGKVLSKT
-449 IDFDADIEWVKDGE
+449 DYDADIEWVKDGE

-483 YNPIDKLELGRFVLY
+483 YNPIDKIALGRFVLY

-513 YIYSETSEKHTAQSD
+513 YIYSETSEDHTAQSD

-565 TEDLGNGKKAVL
+565 TEDLGGGKKAVL

>member
-1 MKKIKAAVSPS
+1 MKQIKATVSPY
-12 GGGLRIPIAVVLGGT
+12 GVVGRIAS
-27 ITTTVAIVAKKI
+27 AIVFGGMGASVLIMALMKF
-39 LEFCEV
+39 LEFCLL
-45 PAESVANA
+45 PSDILAII
-53 EKLFMAIGVPLAL
+53 EKVLWGAGIPLTGVI
-66 VLIAMYIF
+66 IAVYIF

-82 YGYMENYFS
+82 FS
-91 ELRDNGFNTCPRCG
+91 YAIDCCHGLREGPDTCPRCG
-105 SPVNEHTGTRSR
+105 STVSEKTGTGHR
-117 QVHVADRITTTT
+117 QVHVADKITTTT
-129 YSDGSTSKKTDAV
+129 YSDGSKSEKKEAV

-149 YIYHKCSNPA
+149 YTYYQCNNPA
-159 CALNDD
+159 CAIRDD
-165 IEFSFGDMPY
+165 IDLKFGNMPY
-175 KLRDLRVLILGE
+175 RVKDLHFLILREGYHSGSAASMLRGGGLLKIILIVLLVAAVLIG
-187 RHPKVYNAAATID
+187 
-200 PGKRIVRFIL
+200 
-210 IGLLIVAI
+210 GLV
-218 LIGLFAY
+218 Y
-225 RGNMR
+225 RGNMSS
-230 GAYGA
+230 AYGQ
-235 FGGAEVDDIN
+235 FGGGEVEGIN

-387 DNIRI
+387 DNIRV

-434 KEEEPADELGKVLKK
+434 KEEEPADELGKVLSKT
-449 IDFDADIEWVKDGE
+449 DYDAYIEWVKDGE

-472 NGDGTYTFENS
+472 NGDGTYTFENN
-483 YNPIDKLELGRFVLY
+483 YNPIDKLALGRFVLY
-498 PDEKRYEYFAYDPDK
+498 PEEKRYEYFAYDPDK

-565 TEDLGNGKKAVL
+565 TEDLGDGKKAIL
-577 EIQAGDV
+577 EIQGGDV

>member
-1 MKKIKAAVSPS
+1 MKQIKATVSPY
-12 GGGLRIPIAVVLGGT
+12 GVVGRIAS
-27 ITTTVAIVAKKI
+27 AIVFGGMGASVLIMALVKF
-39 LEFCEV
+39 LEFCLL
-45 PAESVANA
+45 PSDILAII
-53 EKLFMAIGVPLAL
+53 EKVLWGAGIPLTGVI
-66 VLIAMYIF
+66 IAVYIF

-82 YGYMENYFS
+82 FS
-91 ELRDNGFNTCPRCG
+91 YAIDCCHGLREGPDTCPRCG
-105 SPVNEHTGTRSR
+105 STVSEKTGTGHR
-117 QVHVADRITTTT
+117 QVHVADKITTTT
-129 YSDGSTSKKTDAV
+129 YSDGSKSEKTEAV

-149 YIYHKCSNPA
+149 YTYYQCNNPA
-159 CALNDD
+159 CAIRDD
-165 IEFSFGDMPY
+165 IDLKFGNMPY
-175 KLRDLRVLILGE
+175 RVKDLHFLILREGY
-187 RHPKVYNAAATID
+187 HSGSAASMLRGGGLLKI
-200 PGKRIVRFIL
+200 IL
-210 IGLLIVAI
+210 IVLLVAAI
-218 LIGLFAY
+218 LIGGLVY
-225 RGNMR
+225 RGNMSS
-230 GAYGA
+230 AYGQ
-235 FGGAEVDDIN
+235 FGGDEVEGID

-387 DNIRI
+387 DNIRV

-434 KEEEPADELGKVLKK
+434 KEEEPADELGKVLSKT
-449 IDFDADIEWVKDGE
+449 DYDAYIEWVKDGE

-472 NGDGTYTFENS
+472 NGDGTYTFENN
-483 YNPIDKLELGRFVLY
+483 YNPIDKLALGRFVLY
-498 PDEKRYEYFAYDPDK
+498 PEEKRYEYFAYDPDK

-577 EIQAGDV
+577 EIQGGDV

>member
-1 MKKIKAAVSPS
+1 MKQIKATVSPY
-12 GGGLRIPIAVVLGGT
+12 GVVGRIAS
-27 ITTTVAIVAKKI
+27 AIVFGGMGASVLIMALVKF
-39 LEFCEV
+39 LEFCLL
-45 PAESVANA
+45 PSDILAII
-53 EKLFMAIGVPLAL
+53 EKVLWGAGIPLTGVI
-66 VLIAMYIF
+66 IAVYIF

-82 YGYMENYFS
+82 FS
-91 ELRDNGFNTCPRCG
+91 YAIDCCHGLREGPDTCPRCG
-105 SPVNEHTGTRSR
+105 STVSEKTGTGHR
-117 QVHVADRITTTT
+117 QVHVADKITTTT
-129 YSDGSTSKKTDAV
+129 YSDGSKSEKKEAV

-149 YIYHKCSNPA
+149 YTYYQCNNPA
-159 CALNDD
+159 CAIRDD
-165 IEFSFGDMPY
+165 IDLKFGNMPY
-175 KLRDLRVLILGE
+175 RVKDLHFLILREGYHSGSAASMLRGGGLLKIILIVLLVAAVLIG
-187 RHPKVYNAAATID
+187 
-200 PGKRIVRFIL
+200 
-210 IGLLIVAI
+210 GLV
-218 LIGLFAY
+218 Y
-225 RGNMR
+225 RGNMSS
-230 GAYGA
+230 AYGQ
-235 FGGAEVDDIN
+235 FGGGEVEGIN

-259 DIRKIIND
+259 DIREIIND
-267 TKEYGLYVSEVGTG
+267 TKEYGLYVSEVGSG

-292 YFVDDKLGNGF
+292 YFVDDKLGTGF

-323 PYNGENCIFNDDDK
+323 PYNGETCIFNDDDK

-373 ELYENYTDMYVLCS
+373 ELYENYTDMFVLRS
-387 DNIRI
+387 DKMSV

-434 KEEEPADELGKVLKK
+434 KEEEPTDEFGKVLSKT
-449 IDFDADIEWVKDGE
+449 DYDADIEWVKDGE

-483 YNPIDKLELGRFVLY
+483 YNPIDKLALGRFVLY
-498 PDEKRYEYFAYDPDK
+498 PEEKRYEYFAYDPDK
-513 YIYSETSEKHTAQSD
+513 YIYSETSEEHTAQSD

-555 QSLLGISTVY
+555 QSFLGISTVY
-565 TEDLGNGKKAVL
+565 TEDLGDGKKAVL
-577 EIQAGDV
+577 EIQGGDV

-589 ESEDTYIEISW
+589 ESEDTYVEISW

>member
-1 MKKIKAAVSPS
+1 MDKIKSAVSPYGVVGRIAS
-12 GGGLRIPIAVVLGGT
+12 AIMFGGMGASVL
-27 ITTTVAIVAKKI
+27 IMALVKF
-39 LEFCEV
+39 LEFCLLPSDV
-45 PAESVANA
+45 LAII
-53 EKLFMAIGVPLAL
+53 EKVLWGAGIPLTGVI
-66 VLIAMYIF
+66 IAVYIF

-82 YGYMENYFS
+82 FS
-91 ELRDNGFNTCPRCG
+91 YAIDCCHGLREGPDTCPRCG
-105 SPVNEHTGTRSR
+105 STVSEKTGTGHR
-117 QVHVADRITTTT
+117 QVHVADKITTTT
-129 YSDGSTSKKTDAV
+129 YSDGSKSEKKEAV

-149 YIYHKCSNPA
+149 YTYYQCNNPA
-159 CALNDD
+159 CAIRDD
-165 IEFSFGDMPY
+165 IDLKFGNMPY
-175 KLRDLRVLILGE
+175 RVKDLHFLILREGYHSGSAASMLRGGGLLKIILIVLLVAAVLIG
-187 RHPKVYNAAATID
+187 
-200 PGKRIVRFIL
+200 
-210 IGLLIVAI
+210 GLV
-218 LIGLFAY
+218 Y
-225 RGNMR
+225 RGNMSS
-230 GAYGA
+230 AYGQ
-235 FGGAEVDDIN
+235 FGGGEVEGIN

-387 DNIRI
+387 DNIRV

-434 KEEEPADELGKVLKK
+434 KEEEPADELGKVLSKT
-449 IDFDADIEWVKDGE
+449 DYDAYIEWVKDGE

-472 NGDGTYTFENS
+472 NGDGTYTFENN
-483 YNPIDKLELGRFVLY
+483 YNPIDKLALGRFVLY
-498 PDEKRYEYFAYDPDK
+498 PEEKRYEYFAYDPDK

-565 TEDLGNGKKAVL
+565 TEDLGNGKKAIL
-577 EIQAGDV
+577 EIQGGDV

>member
-1 MKKIKAAVSPS
+1 MKQIKATVSPY
-12 GGGLRIPIAVVLGGT
+12 GVVGRIAS
-27 ITTTVAIVAKKI
+27 AIVFGGMGASVLIMALVKF
-39 LEFCEV
+39 LEFCLLPSDV
-45 PAESVANA
+45 LAII
-53 EKLFMAIGVPLAL
+53 EKVLWGAGIPLTGVI
-66 VLIAMYIF
+66 IAVYIF

-82 YGYMENYFS
+82 FS
-91 ELRDNGFNTCPRCG
+91 YAIDCCHGLREGPDTCPRCG
-105 SPVNEHTGTRSR
+105 STVSEKTGTGHR
-117 QVHVADRITTTT
+117 QVHVADKITTTT
-129 YSDGSTSKKTDAV
+129 YSDGSKSEKKEAV

-149 YIYHKCSNPA
+149 YTYYQCNNPA
-159 CALNDD
+159 CAIRDD
-165 IEFSFGDMPY
+165 IDLKFGNMPY
-175 KLRDLRVLILGE
+175 RVKDLHFLILREGYHSGSAASMLRGGGLLKIILIVLLVAAVLIG
-187 RHPKVYNAAATID
+187 
-200 PGKRIVRFIL
+200 
-210 IGLLIVAI
+210 GLV
-218 LIGLFAY
+218 Y
-225 RGNMR
+225 RGNMSS
-230 GAYGA
+230 AYGQ
-235 FGGAEVDDIN
+235 FGGGEVEGIN

-387 DNIRI
+387 DNIRV

-434 KEEEPADELGKVLKK
+434 KEEEPADELGKVLSKT
-449 IDFDADIEWVKDGE
+449 DYDAYIEWVKDGE

-472 NGDGTYTFENS
+472 NGDGTYTFENN
-483 YNPIDKLELGRFVLY
+483 YNPIDKLALGRFVLY
-498 PDEKRYEYFAYDPDK
+498 PEEKRYEYFAYDPDK

-577 EIQAGDV
+577 EIQGGDV

>member
-1 MKKIKAAVSPS
+1 MRKIKAAVSPYGV
-12 GGGLRIPIAVVLGGT
+12 GGRIASAIIFGGMGASVL
-27 ITTTVAIVAKKI
+27 IMALVKF
-39 LEFCEV
+39 LEFCLLPSDV
-45 PAESVANA
+45 LAII
-53 EKLFMAIGVPLAL
+53 EKVLWGVGIPLTG
-66 VLIAMYIF
+66 VFIAVYIF
-74 RTLRRRYA
+74 RALRRRYA
-82 YGYMENYFS
+82 FS
-91 ELRDNGFNTCPRCG
+91 YAIDCCHGLREGPDTCPRCG
-105 SPVNEHTGTRSR
+105 STVSEKTGTGHR
-117 QVHVADRITTTT
+117 QVHVADKITTTT
-129 YSDGSTSKKTDAV
+129 YSDGSKSEKTEAV

-149 YIYHKCSNPA
+149 YTYYQCNNPA
-159 CALNDD
+159 CAIRDD
-165 IEFSFGDMPY
+165 IDLKFGNMPY
-175 KLRDLRVLILGE
+175 RVKDLHFLILREGYHSGSAASMLRGGGLLKIILIVLLVAAVLIG
-187 RHPKVYNAAATID
+187 
-200 PGKRIVRFIL
+200 
-210 IGLLIVAI
+210 GLV
-218 LIGLFAY
+218 Y
-225 RGNMR
+225 RGNMSS
-230 GAYGA
+230 AYGQ
-235 FGGAEVDDIN
+235 FGGGEVEGIN

-387 DNIRI
+387 DNIRV

-483 YNPIDKLELGRFVLY
+483 YNPIDKIALGRFVLY

-577 EIQAGDV
+577 EIQGGDV

>member
-1 MKKIKAAVSPS
+1 MNKIKSAVSPYGVVGRIAS
-12 GGGLRIPIAVVLGGT
+12 AIMFGGMGASVL
-27 ITTTVAIVAKKI
+27 IMALVKF
-39 LEFCEV
+39 LEFCLLPSDV
-45 PAESVANA
+45 LAIV
-53 EKLFMAIGVPLAL
+53 EKVLWGAGIPLTGVI
-66 VLIAMYIF
+66 IAVYIF

-82 YGYMENYFS
+82 FS
-91 ELRDNGFNTCPRCG
+91 YAIDCCHGLREGPDTCPRCG
-105 SPVNEHTGTRSR
+105 SSVSEKIGTGHR
-117 QVHVADRITTTT
+117 QVHVADKITTTT
-129 YSDGSTSKKTDAV
+129 YSDGSKSEKKEAV

-149 YIYHKCSNPA
+149 YTYYQCNNPA
-159 CALNDD
+159 CAIRDD
-165 IEFSFGDMPY
+165 IDLKFGNMPY
-175 KLRDLRVLILGE
+175 RVKDLHFLILREGY
-187 RHPKVYNAAATID
+187 HSGSAASMLRGGGLLKI
-200 PGKRIVRFIL
+200 IL
-210 IGLLIVAI
+210 IVLLVAAI
-218 LIGLFAY
+218 LIGGLVY
-225 RGNMR
+225 RGNMSS
-230 GAYGA
+230 AYGQ
-235 FGGAEVDDIN
+235 FGGGEVEGIN
-245 VSATFGEEETKMMS
+245 VSAAFGEEEIKMMS

-267 TKEYGLYVSEVGTG
+267 TKEYGLYVSEVGSG

-387 DNIRI
+387 DNIRV

-434 KEEEPADELGKVLKK
+434 KEEEPADELGKVLSKT
-449 IDFDADIEWVKDGE
+449 DYDAYIEWVKDGE

-472 NGDGTYTFENS
+472 NGDGTYTFENN
-483 YNPIDKLELGRFVLY
+483 YNPIDKLALGRFVLY
-498 PDEKRYEYFAYDPDK
+498 PEEKRYEYFAYDPDK

-577 EIQAGDV
+577 EIQGGDV

>member
-1 MKKIKAAVSPS
+1 MNKIKSAVSPYGVVGRIAS
-12 GGGLRIPIAVVLGGT
+12 AIMFGGMGASVL
-27 ITTTVAIVAKKI
+27 IMALVKF
-39 LEFCEV
+39 LEFCLLPSDV
-45 PAESVANA
+45 LAII
-53 EKLFMAIGVPLAL
+53 EKVLWGAGIPLTGVI
-66 VLIAMYIF
+66 IAVYIF

-82 YGYMENYFS
+82 FS
-91 ELRDNGFNTCPRCG
+91 YAIDCCHGLREGPDTCPRCG
-105 SPVNEHTGTRSR
+105 SSVSEKIGTGHR
-117 QVHVADRITTTT
+117 QVHVADKITTTT
-129 YSDGSTSKKTDAV
+129 YSDGSKSEKKEAV

-149 YIYHKCSNPA
+149 YTYYQCNNPA
-159 CALNDD
+159 CAIRDD
-165 IEFSFGDMPY
+165 IDLKFGNMPY
-175 KLRDLRVLILGE
+175 RVKDLHFLILREGY
-187 RHPKVYNAAATID
+187 HSGSAASMLRGGGLLKI
-200 PGKRIVRFIL
+200 IL
-210 IGLLIVAI
+210 IVLLVAAI
-218 LIGLFAY
+218 LIGGLVY
-225 RGNMR
+225 RGNMSS
-230 GAYGA
+230 AYGQ
-235 FGGAEVDDIN
+235 FGGGEVEGIN

-387 DNIRI
+387 DNIRV

-434 KEEEPADELGKVLKK
+434 KEEEPADELGKVLSKT
-449 IDFDADIEWVKDGE
+449 DYDAYIEWVKDGE

-472 NGDGTYTFENS
+472 NGDGTYTFENN
-483 YNPIDKLELGRFVLY
+483 YNPIDKLALGRFVLY
-498 PDEKRYEYFAYDPDK
+498 PEEKRYEYFAYDPDK

-577 EIQAGDV
+577 EIQGGDV

>member
-1 MKKIKAAVSPS
+1 MKQIKATVSPY
-12 GGGLRIPIAVVLGGT
+12 GVVGRIAS
-27 ITTTVAIVAKKI
+27 AIVFGGMGASVLIMALVKF
-39 LEFCEV
+39 LEFCLLPSDV
-45 PAESVANA
+45 LAII
-53 EKLFMAIGVPLAL
+53 EKVLWGAGIPLTGVI
-66 VLIAMYIF
+66 IAVYIF

-82 YGYMENYFS
+82 FS
-91 ELRDNGFNTCPRCG
+91 YAIDCCHGLREGPDTCPRCG
-105 SPVNEHTGTRSR
+105 STVSEKTGTGHR
-117 QVHVADRITTTT
+117 QVHVADKITTTT
-129 YSDGSTSKKTDAV
+129 YSDGSKSEKKEAV

-149 YIYHKCSNPA
+149 YTYYQCNNPA
-159 CALNDD
+159 CAIRDD
-165 IEFSFGDMPY
+165 IDLKFGNMPY
-175 KLRDLRVLILGE
+175 RVKDLHFLILREGYHSGSAASMLRGGGLLKIILIVLLVAAVLIG
-187 RHPKVYNAAATID
+187 
-200 PGKRIVRFIL
+200 
-210 IGLLIVAI
+210 GLV
-218 LIGLFAY
+218 Y
-225 RGNMR
+225 RGNMSS
-230 GAYGA
+230 AYGQ
-235 FGGAEVDDIN
+235 FGGGEVEGIN

-387 DNIRI
+387 DNIRV

-434 KEEEPADELGKVLKK
+434 KEEEPADELGKVLSKT
-449 IDFDADIEWVKDGE
+449 DYDAYIEWVKDGE

-472 NGDGTYTFENS
+472 NGDGTYTFENN
-483 YNPIDKLELGRFVLY
+483 YNPIDKLALGRFVLY
-498 PDEKRYEYFAYDPDK
+498 PEEKRYEYFAYDPDK

-565 TEDLGNGKKAVL
+565 TEDLGDGKKAIL
-577 EIQAGDV
+577 EIQGGDV

>member
-1 MKKIKAAVSPS
+1 MDKIKSAVAPYGVVGRIASAIMF
-12 GGGLRIPIAVVLGGT
+12 GGMGASVL
-27 ITTTVAIVAKKI
+27 IMALVKF
-39 LEFCEV
+39 LEFCLLPSDV
-45 PAESVANA
+45 LAIV
-53 EKLFMAIGVPLAL
+53 EKVLWGAGIPLTGVI
-66 VLIAMYIF
+66 IAVYIF

-82 YGYMENYFS
+82 FS
-91 ELRDNGFNTCPRCG
+91 YAIDCCHGLREGPDTCPRCG
-105 SPVNEHTGTRSR
+105 STVSEKTGTGHR
-117 QVHVADRITTTT
+117 QVHVADKITTTT
-129 YSDGSTSKKTDAV
+129 YSDGSKSEKKEAV

-149 YIYHKCSNPA
+149 YTYYQCNNPA
-159 CALNDD
+159 CAIRDD
-165 IEFSFGDMPY
+165 IDLKLGNMPY
-175 KLRDLRVLILGE
+175 RVKDLHFLILREGY
-187 RHPKVYNAAATID
+187 HSGSAASMLRGGGLLKI
-200 PGKRIVRFIL
+200 IL
-210 IGLLIVAI
+210 IVLLVAAI
-218 LIGLFAY
+218 LIGGLVY
-225 RGNMR
+225 RGNMSS
-230 GAYGA
+230 AYGQ
-235 FGGAEVDDIN
+235 FGGGEVEGIN

-259 DIRKIIND
+259 DIRKIINE
-267 TKEYGLYVSEVGTG
+267 TKEYGLYVSEVGSG

-387 DNIRI
+387 NNIRV

-434 KEEEPADELGKVLKK
+434 KEEEPADELGKVLSKT
-449 IDFDADIEWVKDGE
+449 DYDAYIEWVKDGE

-483 YNPIDKLELGRFVLY
+483 YNPIDKIALGRFVLY

-565 TEDLGNGKKAVL
+565 TEDLGNGKKAIL
-577 EIQAGDV
+577 EIQGGDV

>member
-1 MKKIKAAVSPS
+1 MKQIKATVSPY
-12 GGGLRIPIAVVLGGT
+12 GVVGRIAS
-27 ITTTVAIVAKKI
+27 AIVFGGMGASVLIMALVKF
-39 LEFCEV
+39 LEFCLL
-45 PAESVANA
+45 PSDILAII
-53 EKLFMAIGVPLAL
+53 EKVLWGAGIPLTGVI
-66 VLIAMYIF
+66 IAVYIF

-82 YGYMENYFS
+82 FS
-91 ELRDNGFNTCPRCG
+91 YAIDCCHGLREGPDTCPRCG
-105 SPVNEHTGTRSR
+105 STVSEKTGTGHR
-117 QVHVADRITTTT
+117 QVHVADKITTTT
-129 YSDGSTSKKTDAV
+129 YSDGSKSEKKEAV

-149 YIYHKCSNPA
+149 YTYYQCNNPA
-159 CALNDD
+159 CAIRDD
-165 IEFSFGDMPY
+165 IDLKFGNMPY
-175 KLRDLRVLILGE
+175 RVKDLHFLILREGYHSGSADSML
-187 RHPKVYNAAATID
+187 RGGGLLKN
-200 PGKRIVRFIL
+200 IL
-210 IGLLIVAI
+210 IVLLVAAI
-218 LIGLFAY
+218 LIGGLVY
-225 RGNMR
+225 RGNMSS
-230 GAYGA
+230 AYGQ
-235 FGGAEVDDIN
+235 FGGGEVEGIN
-245 VSATFGEEETKMMS
+245 VSAAFGEEETKMMS

-387 DNIRI
+387 DNIRV

-434 KEEEPADELGKVLKK
+434 KEEEPADELGKVLSKT
-449 IDFDADIEWVKDGE
+449 DYDAYIEWVKDGE

-472 NGDGTYTFENS
+472 NGDGTYTFENN
-483 YNPIDKLELGRFVLY
+483 YNPIDKLELGKFVLY
-498 PDEKRYEYFAYDPDK
+498 PDEKRYEYFEYIPDK
-513 YIYSETSEKHTAQSD
+513 YTFSETPEKYTAESN

-577 EIQAGDV
+577 EIQGGDV

>member
-1 MKKIKAAVSPS
+1 MNKIKSAVSPYGVVGRIAS
-12 GGGLRIPIAVVLGGT
+12 AIMFGGMGASVL
-27 ITTTVAIVAKKI
+27 IMALVKF
-39 LEFCEV
+39 LEFCLLPSDV
-45 PAESVANA
+45 LAII
-53 EKLFMAIGVPLAL
+53 EKVLWGAGIPLTGVI
-66 VLIAMYIF
+66 IAVYIF

-82 YGYMENYFS
+82 FS
-91 ELRDNGFNTCPRCG
+91 YAIDCCHGLREGPDTCPRCG
-105 SPVNEHTGTRSR
+105 STVSEKTGTGHR
-117 QVHVADRITTTT
+117 QVHVADKITTTT
-129 YSDGSTSKKTDAV
+129 YSDGSKSEKKEAV

-149 YIYHKCSNPA
+149 YTYYQCNNPA
-159 CALNDD
+159 CAIRDD
-165 IEFSFGDMPY
+165 IDLKFGNMPY
-175 KLRDLRVLILGE
+175 RVKDLHFLILREGYHSGSADSMLRGGGLLKIILIVLLVAAVLIG
-187 RHPKVYNAAATID
+187 
-200 PGKRIVRFIL
+200 
-210 IGLLIVAI
+210 GLV
-218 LIGLFAY
+218 Y
-225 RGNMR
+225 RGNMSS
-230 GAYGA
+230 AYGQ
-235 FGGAEVDDIN
+235 FGGGEVEGIN
-245 VSATFGEEETKMMS
+245 VSAAFGEEETKMMS

-387 DNIRI
+387 DNIRV

-434 KEEEPADELGKVLKK
+434 KEEEPADELGKVLSKT
-449 IDFDADIEWVKDGE
+449 DYDAYIEWVKDGE

-472 NGDGTYTFENS
+472 NGDGTYTFENN
-483 YNPIDKLELGRFVLY
+483 YNPIDKLALGRFVLY
-498 PDEKRYEYFAYDPDK
+498 PEEKRYEYFAYDPDK

-577 EIQAGDV
+577 EIQGGDV

>member
-1 MKKIKAAVSPS
+1 MDKIKSAVSPYGVVGRIAS
-12 GGGLRIPIAVVLGGT
+12 AIMFGGMGASVL
-27 ITTTVAIVAKKI
+27 IMALVKF
-39 LEFCEV
+39 LEFCLLPSDV
-45 PAESVANA
+45 LAII
-53 EKLFMAIGVPLAL
+53 EKVLWGAGIPLTGVI
-66 VLIAMYIF
+66 IAVYIF

-82 YGYMENYFS
+82 FS
-91 ELRDNGFNTCPRCG
+91 YAIDCCHGLREGPDTCPRCG
-105 SPVNEHTGTRSR
+105 STVSEKTGTGHR
-117 QVHVADRITTTT
+117 QVHVADKITTTT
-129 YSDGSTSKKTDAV
+129 YSDGSKSEKKEAV

-149 YIYHKCSNPA
+149 YTYYQCNNPA
-159 CALNDD
+159 CAIRDD
-165 IEFSFGDMPY
+165 IDLKFGNMPY
-175 KLRDLRVLILGE
+175 RVKDLHFLILREGYHSGSADSMLRGGGLLKIILIVLLVAAVLIG
-187 RHPKVYNAAATID
+187 
-200 PGKRIVRFIL
+200 
-210 IGLLIVAI
+210 GLV
-218 LIGLFAY
+218 Y
-225 RGNMR
+225 RGNMSS
-230 GAYGA
+230 AYGQ
-235 FGGAEVDDIN
+235 FGGGEVESID

-387 DNIRI
+387 DNIRV

-449 IDFDADIEWVKDGE
+449 IDFDAYIEWVKDGE

-472 NGDGTYTFENS
+472 NGDGTYTFENN
-483 YNPIDKLELGRFVLY
+483 YNPIDKLALGRFVLY
-498 PDEKRYEYFAYDPDK
+498 PEEKRYEYFAYDPDK

-565 TEDLGNGKKAVL
+565 TEDLGDGKKAIL
-577 EIQAGDV
+577 EIQGGDV

>member
-1 MKKIKAAVSPS
+1 MKQIKATVSPYGVVGRIAS
-12 GGGLRIPIAVVLGGT
+12 AIMFGGMGASVL
-27 ITTTVAIVAKKI
+27 IMALVKF
-39 LEFCEV
+39 LEFCLLPSDV
-45 PAESVANA
+45 LAII
-53 EKLFMAIGVPLAL
+53 EKVLWGAGIPLTGVI
-66 VLIAMYIF
+66 IAVYIF

-82 YGYMENYFS
+82 FS
-91 ELRDNGFNTCPRCG
+91 YAIDCCHGLREGPDTCPRCG
-105 SPVNEHTGTRSR
+105 STVSEKTGTGHR
-117 QVHVADRITTTT
+117 QVHVADKITTTT
-129 YSDGSTSKKTDAV
+129 YSDGSKSEKKEAV

-149 YIYHKCSNPA
+149 YTYYQCNNPA
-159 CALNDD
+159 CAIRDD
-165 IEFSFGDMPY
+165 IDLKFGNMPY
-175 KLRDLRVLILGE
+175 RVKDLHFLILREGYHSGSAASMLRGGGLLKIILIVLLVAAVLIG
-187 RHPKVYNAAATID
+187 
-200 PGKRIVRFIL
+200 
-210 IGLLIVAI
+210 GLV
-218 LIGLFAY
+218 Y
-225 RGNMR
+225 RGNMSS
-230 GAYGA
+230 AYGQ
-235 FGGAEVDDIN
+235 FGGGEVEGIN

-387 DNIRI
+387 DNIRV

-434 KEEEPADELGKVLKK
+434 KEEEPADELGKVLSKT
-449 IDFDADIEWVKDGE
+449 DYDAYIEWVKDGE

-472 NGDGTYTFENS
+472 NGDGTYTFENN
-483 YNPIDKLELGRFVLY
+483 YNPIDKLALGRFVLY
-498 PDEKRYEYFAYDPDK
+498 PEEKRYEYFAYDPDK

-565 TEDLGNGKKAVL
+565 TEDLGDGKKAIL
-577 EIQAGDV
+577 EIQGGDV

>member
-1 MKKIKAAVSPS
+1 MDKIKSAVSPYGVVGRIAS
-12 GGGLRIPIAVVLGGT
+12 AIMFGGMGASVL
-27 ITTTVAIVAKKI
+27 IMALVKF
-39 LEFCEV
+39 LEFCLLPSDV
-45 PAESVANA
+45 LAII
-53 EKLFMAIGVPLAL
+53 EKVLWGAGIPLTGVI
-66 VLIAMYIF
+66 IAVYIF

-82 YGYMENYFS
+82 FS
-91 ELRDNGFNTCPRCG
+91 YAIDCCHGLREGPDTCPRCG
-105 SPVNEHTGTRSR
+105 SSVSEKIGTGHR
-117 QVHVADRITTTT
+117 QVHVADKITTTT
-129 YSDGSTSKKTDAV
+129 YSDGSKSEKKEAV

-149 YIYHKCSNPA
+149 YTYYQCNNPA
-159 CALNDD
+159 CAIRDD
-165 IEFSFGDMPY
+165 IDLKFGNMPY
-175 KLRDLRVLILGE
+175 RVKDLHFLILREGYHSGSADSML
-187 RHPKVYNAAATID
+187 RGGGLLKI
-200 PGKRIVRFIL
+200 IL
-210 IGLLIVAI
+210 IVLLVAAI
-218 LIGLFAY
+218 LIGGLVY
-225 RGNMR
+225 RGNMSS
-230 GAYGA
+230 AYGQ
-235 FGGAEVDDIN
+235 FGGGEVEGIN
-245 VSATFGEEETKMMS
+245 VSAAFGEEETKMMS

-387 DNIRI
+387 DNIRV

-449 IDFDADIEWVKDGE
+449 IDCDAYIEWVKDGE

-472 NGDGTYTFENS
+472 NGDGTYTFENN
-483 YNPIDKLELGRFVLY
+483 YNPIDKLALGRFVLY
-498 PDEKRYEYFAYDPDK
+498 PEEKRYEYFAYDPDK

-577 EIQAGDV
+577 EIQGGDV

>member
-1 MKKIKAAVSPS
+1 MNKIKSAVSPYGVVGRIAS
-12 GGGLRIPIAVVLGGT
+12 AIMFGGMGASVL
-27 ITTTVAIVAKKI
+27 IMALVKF
-39 LEFCEV
+39 LEFCLLPSDV
-45 PAESVANA
+45 LAIV
-53 EKLFMAIGVPLAL
+53 EKVLWGAGIPLTGVI
-66 VLIAMYIF
+66 IAVYIF

-82 YGYMENYFS
+82 FS
-91 ELRDNGFNTCPRCG
+91 YAIDCCHGLREGPDTCPRCG
-105 SPVNEHTGTRSR
+105 SSVSEKIGTGHR
-117 QVHVADRITTTT
+117 QVHVADKITTTT
-129 YSDGSTSKKTDAV
+129 YSDGSKSEKKEAV

-149 YIYHKCSNPA
+149 YTYYQCNNPA
-159 CALNDD
+159 CAIRDD
-165 IEFSFGDMPY
+165 IDLKFGNMPY
-175 KLRDLRVLILGE
+175 RVKDLHFLILREGYHSGSAASMLRGGGLLKIILIVLLVAAVLIG
-187 RHPKVYNAAATID
+187 
-200 PGKRIVRFIL
+200 
-210 IGLLIVAI
+210 GLV
-218 LIGLFAY
+218 Y
-225 RGNMR
+225 RGNMSS
-230 GAYGA
+230 AYGQ
-235 FGGAEVDDIN
+235 FGGGEVEGIN
-245 VSATFGEEETKMMS
+245 VSAAFGEEEIKMMS

-267 TKEYGLYVSEVGTG
+267 TKEYGLYVSEVGSG

-387 DNIRI
+387 DNIRV

-434 KEEEPADELGKVLKK
+434 KEEEPADELGKVLSKT
-449 IDFDADIEWVKDGE
+449 DYDAYIEWVKDGE

-472 NGDGTYTFENS
+472 NGDGTYTFENN
-483 YNPIDKLELGRFVLY
+483 YNPIDKLALGRFVLY
-498 PDEKRYEYFAYDPDK
+498 PEEKRYEYFAYDPDK

-577 EIQAGDV
+577 EIQGGDV

>member
-1 MKKIKAAVSPS
+1 MNKIKSAVSPYGVVGRIAS
-12 GGGLRIPIAVVLGGT
+12 AIMFGGMGASVL
-27 ITTTVAIVAKKI
+27 IMALVKF
-39 LEFCEV
+39 LEFCLLPSDV
-45 PAESVANA
+45 LAIV
-53 EKLFMAIGVPLAL
+53 EKVLWGAGIPLTGVI
-66 VLIAMYIF
+66 IAVYIF

-82 YGYMENYFS
+82 FS
-91 ELRDNGFNTCPRCG
+91 YAIDCCHGLREGPDTCPRCG
-105 SPVNEHTGTRSR
+105 SSVSEKIGTGHR
-117 QVHVADRITTTT
+117 QVHVADKITTTT
-129 YSDGSTSKKTDAV
+129 YSDGSKSEKKEAV

-149 YIYHKCSNPA
+149 YTYYQCNNPA
-159 CALNDD
+159 CAIRDD
-165 IEFSFGDMPY
+165 IDLKFGNMPY
-175 KLRDLRVLILGE
+175 RVKDLHFLILREGY
-187 RHPKVYNAAATID
+187 HSGSAASMLRGGGLLKI
-200 PGKRIVRFIL
+200 IL
-210 IGLLIVAI
+210 IVLLVAAI
-218 LIGLFAY
+218 LIGGLVY
-225 RGNMR
+225 RGNMSS
-230 GAYGA
+230 AYGQ
-235 FGGAEVDDIN
+235 FGGGEVEGIN
-245 VSATFGEEETKMMS
+245 VSAAFGEEETKMMS

-267 TKEYGLYVSEVGTG
+267 TKEYGLYVSEVGSG

-373 ELYENYTDMYVLCS
+373 ELYGNYTDMYVLCS
-387 DNIRI
+387 DNIRV

-434 KEEEPADELGKVLKK
+434 KEEEPADELGKVLSKT
-449 IDFDADIEWVKDGE
+449 DYDAYIEWVKDGE

-472 NGDGTYTFENS
+472 NGDGTYTFENN
-483 YNPIDKLELGRFVLY
+483 YNPIDKLALGRFVLY
-498 PDEKRYEYFAYDPDK
+498 PEEKRYEYFAYDPDK

-577 EIQAGDV
+577 EIQGGDV

>member
-1 MKKIKAAVSPS
+1 MGAS
-12 GGGLRIPIAVVLGGT
+12 VL
-27 ITTTVAIVAKKI
+27 IMALVKF
-39 LEFCEV
+39 LEFCLL
-45 PAESVANA
+45 PSDILAII
-53 EKLFMAIGVPLAL
+53 EKVLWGAGIPLTGVI
-66 VLIAMYIF
+66 IAVYIF

-82 YGYMENYFS
+82 FS
-91 ELRDNGFNTCPRCG
+91 YAIDCCHGLREGPDTCPRCG
-105 SPVNEHTGTRSR
+105 STVSEKTGTGHR
-117 QVHVADRITTTT
+117 QVHVADKITTTT
-129 YSDGSTSKKTDAV
+129 YSDGSKSEKKEAV

-149 YIYHKCSNPA
+149 YTYYQCNNPA
-159 CALNDD
+159 CAIRDD
-165 IEFSFGDMPY
+165 IDLKFGNMPY
-175 KLRDLRVLILGE
+175 RVKDLHFLILREGYHSGSADSMLRGGGLLKIILIVLLVAAVLIG
-187 RHPKVYNAAATID
+187 
-200 PGKRIVRFIL
+200 
-210 IGLLIVAI
+210 GLV
-218 LIGLFAY
+218 Y
-225 RGNMR
+225 RGNMSS
-230 GAYGA
+230 AYGQ
-235 FGGAEVDDIN
+235 FGGGEVEGIN

-387 DNIRI
+387 DNIRV

-434 KEEEPADELGKVLKK
+434 KEEEPADELGKVLSKT
-449 IDFDADIEWVKDGE
+449 DYDAYIEWVKDGE

-472 NGDGTYTFENS
+472 NGDGTYTFENN
-483 YNPIDKLELGRFVLY
+483 YNPIDKLALGRFVLY
-498 PDEKRYEYFAYDPDK
+498 PEEKRYEYFAYDPDK

-565 TEDLGNGKKAVL
+565 TEDLGDGKKAIL
-577 EIQAGDV
+577 EIQGGDV

>member
-1 MKKIKAAVSPS
+1 MNKIKSTVSPY
-12 GGGLRIPIAVVLGGT
+12 GVVGRIAS
-27 ITTTVAIVAKKI
+27 AIVFGGMGASVLIMALVKF
-39 LEFCEV
+39 LEFCLL
-45 PAESVANA
+45 PSDILAII
-53 EKLFMAIGVPLAL
+53 EKVLWGAGIPLTGVI
-66 VLIAMYIF
+66 IAVYIF

-82 YGYMENYFS
+82 FS
-91 ELRDNGFNTCPRCG
+91 YAIDCCHGLREGPDTCPRCG
-105 SPVNEHTGTRSR
+105 STVSEKTGTGHR
-117 QVHVADRITTTT
+117 QVHVADKITTTT
-129 YSDGSTSKKTDAV
+129 YSDGSKSEKKEAV

-149 YIYHKCSNPA
+149 YTYYQCNNPA
-159 CALNDD
+159 CAIRDD
-165 IEFSFGDMPY
+165 IDLKFGNMPY
-175 KLRDLRVLILGE
+175 RVKDLHFLILREGY
-187 RHPKVYNAAATID
+187 HSGSAADMLRGGGLLKI
-200 PGKRIVRFIL
+200 IL
-210 IGLLIVAI
+210 IVLLVAAI
-218 LIGLFAY
+218 LIGGLVY
-225 RGNMR
+225 RGNMSSS
-230 GAYGA
+230 YGQ
-235 FGGAEVDDIN
+235 FGGGEVEGIN
-245 VSATFGEEETKMMS
+245 VSAAFGEEETKMMS

-387 DNIRI
+387 DNIRV

-434 KEEEPADELGKVLKK
+434 KEEEPADELGKVLSKT
-449 IDFDADIEWVKDGE
+449 DYDAYIEWVKDGE

-483 YNPIDKLELGRFVLY
+483 YNPIDKLALGRFVLY

-577 EIQAGDV
+577 EIQGGDV